1 MSEHPIVLPDYLA
14 PPQKRGPGR
23 LRMIVVTLVSLFV
36 VTALV
41 AAYLWVEYLTYTQA
55 AEDSRAEGYVVVAS
69 RSTVHYASDPL
80 PADIS
85 EEDYA
90 AFWAEPA
97 LNTPDAL
104 ALLDVINEGWKA
116 RLQEDVKHMG
126 YNVDTIVDPAKR
138 ANAQA
143 AVDEIAD
150 LLSHGTVEG
159 AKGAVYDDLAQL
171 SRETCHRWDVDDVS
185 YQVNGHPI
193 RNWTTTHPQVL
204 SLRGSDEYRRQATN
218 LVAKVYPAAFEA
230 ALPHFCTFPIPPESS
245 NPGDM
250 DLLISVTHEADMLL
264 ESLKTHPNAAGQ
276 LTAEDYEAFWNSPV
290 MTSPEVQAYLDR
302 VGEKAV
308 VDHREA
314 AAYTQEHE
322 TDHIVDPGVREHA
335 QQYTDWV
342 LDEAAKDNGR
352 RLAVGMV
359 YEDLVEYWDAAC
371 TGEPDRW
378 LHSSPIK
385 RNIWNSRLEPEFST
399 DYIRS
404 AWSSRD
410 AEWSEATYDLAME
423 FYPEAYEAGLDYY
436 CK

>member
-1 MSEHPIVLPDYLA
+1 MSQHPIVLPGYLA
-14 PPQKRGPGR
+14 PKPRRFSPLKVA
-23 LRMIVVTLVSLFV
+23 VVTFVSLFV
-36 VTALV
+36 VVTLV
-41 AAYLWVEYLTYTQA
+41 AAYLWVEYLTYTEA
-55 AEDSRAEGYVVVAS
+55 AEDSRAEGYIVVTS

-90 AFWAEPA
+90 SFWAEPA

-116 RLQEDVKHMG
+116 RLQEDVKHME
-126 YNVDTIVDPAKR
+126 YRVDGIVDPAKR

-143 AVDEIAD
+143 AVDEIAE
-150 LLSHGTVEG
+150 LASHGTVQG
-159 AKGAVYDDLAQL
+159 AKSAVYGDLAQL
-171 SRETCHRWDVDDVS
+171 SRKTCHRWDTDDVS
-185 YQVNGHPI
+185 YQANGHPI
-193 RNWTTTHPQVL
+193 RNWTTTQPQIL
-204 SLRGSDEYRRQATN
+204 SLLESEDSTRQATS

-230 ALPHFCTFPIPPESS
+230 AHPRFCKLPIPPESS
-245 NPGDM
+245 HPGDM
-250 DLLISVTHEADMLL
+250 NLLFSVTHEADMLL
-264 ESLKTHPNAAGQ
+264 ESLETHPNAAGQ
-276 LTAEDYEAFWNSPV
+276 LTAEDYEAFWNSPI

-308 VDHREA
+308 IDHRGA
-314 AAYTQEHE
+314 AAYRQKRE
-322 TDHIVDPGVREHA
+322 TDQIVDPGVRDHA

-359 YEDLVEYWDAAC
+359 YADLVEYWDAAC

-378 LHSSPIK
+378 LHPSPVK
-385 RNIWNSRLEPEFST
+385 RNIWNSRLEPDFNTGYVS
-399 DYIRS
+399 S

-410 AEWSEATYDLAME
+410 SEWSDATFKLAVE
-423 FYPEAYEAGLDYY
+423 FYPEAYAAGVDSY